1 MAQIQSSV
9 NRCRRC
15 NRKLSNP
22 YAVYGWRCARKLGV
36 AETLNYS
43 GDKAYRSYIDGIRKA
58 DEFIKINKINPKKN
72 NIFEIISDYLKMFL
86 SEISGD
92 SENVSFRNIWRY
104 GNILGFF

>member
-43 GDKAYRSYIDGIRKA
+43 GDKAYRSYIWMG
-58 DEFIKINKINPKKN
+58 
-72 NIFEIISDYLKMFL
+72 
-86 SEISGD
+86 
-92 SENVSFRNIWRY
+92 
-104 GNILGFF
+104 